1 MCESLN
7 QRERERER
15 ERECVCKNGESGCW
29 NGFRERL
36 GVCVRERGREYANM
50 LYVVERER
58 ERERERDGVT
68 IW

>member
-1 MCESLN
+1 M
-7 QRERERER
+7 
-15 ERECVCKNGESGCW
+15 CKNGESGCW

-58 ERERERDGVT
+58 ERERWCNNMVNRPHT
-68 IW
+68 